1 MTNVFNDQ
9 KRWMAACSQS
19 IEDFNSSQYNL
30 YCRLI
35 DEEHN
40 ELKEAINSNNSVEQ
54 LDALVD
60 ILVVT
65 LGAIVSMG
73 ADGEGAWNEV
83 LRSNLSKIDPSTGKV
98 IKRESDGKVL
108 KPSFYIGPELEPF
121 VDPDFLTYSE
131 GQKNLRPYLPQD
143 DDGGEF

>member
-9 KRWMAACSQS
+9 KRWMNACSQS
-19 IEDFNSSQYNL
+19 TDAFNEKQYRL

-35 DEEHN
+35 DEEHS
-40 ELKEAINSNNSVEQ
+40 ELQEAIKTDNDVEQ
-54 LDALVD
+54 LDALID

-83 LRSNLSKIDPSTGKV
+83 LRSNLSKIDKDTGEV
-98 IKRESDGKVL
+98 IRREDGKIL
-108 KPSFYIGPELEPF
+108 KPKYWIGPELQPF
-121 VDPDFLTYSE
+121 LDPQFE
-131 GQKNLRPYLPQD
+131 GYAEENRNLRPHLHLDTVD
-143 DDGGEF
+143 DEDA

>member
-9 KRWMAACSQS
+9 KRWMQACSQT
-19 IEDFNSSQYNL
+19 IEGFNDVQYRL

-35 DEEHN
+35 DEEHS
-40 ELKEAINSNNSVEQ
+40 ELQDAIATDNSVEQ
-54 LDALVD
+54 LDALID

-73 ADGEGAWNEV
+73 ADGEAAWNEV
-83 LRSNLSKIDPSTGKV
+83 LRSNLSKIDAETGKV

-108 KPSFYIGPELEPF
+108 KPSFYIGPELEEF
-121 VDPDFLTYSE
+121 VNPEFDKYSNE
-131 GQKNLRPYLPQD
+131 QRNLRPYIAENK
-143 DDGGEF
+143 DGGDF